1 MEGRYRTISD
11 GINSV
16 DESLFGNS
24 GRNSRGSNK
33 SNNQHMG
40 RKTVTGPLVPQSV
53 VITQR
58 ELERIKVC

>member
-33 SNNQHMG
+33 SNNHTG
-40 RKTVTGPLVPQSV
+40 RKTITGPLAPQSV

-58 ELERIKVC
+58 ELERIKV